1 METTLVRFAYSIPFP
16 KQRVLKSW
24 LWWLWMA
31 SHVCAI
37 EHVWY
42 SWICIAL
49 VNGENSAIK
58 RRPVLR
64 VLYECIVKVVTFL
77 YPCFVICL
85 LVFVESIGYCY
96 SKAVGGVYVCDWEYL
111 PHKHPQPIFARQYTP
126 PPRHPISALHMYK
139 PHMCNAYG
147 NSIRARHRTTT
158 ATMSMTTAP
167 TTPPKWK
174 ETHKTLLVVN
184 RDSFFHCV

>member
-126 PPRHPISALHMYK
+126 PPAIRFPLCTCTSRTCVTLMAT
-139 PHMCNAYG
+139 AYEHD
-147 NSIRARHRTTT
+147 IELQRRRCRWRRLRRHRQNEKKHTKLY
-158 ATMSMTTAP
+158 S
-167 TTPPKWK
+167 
-174 ETHKTLLVVN
+174 L
-184 RDSFFHCV
+184 